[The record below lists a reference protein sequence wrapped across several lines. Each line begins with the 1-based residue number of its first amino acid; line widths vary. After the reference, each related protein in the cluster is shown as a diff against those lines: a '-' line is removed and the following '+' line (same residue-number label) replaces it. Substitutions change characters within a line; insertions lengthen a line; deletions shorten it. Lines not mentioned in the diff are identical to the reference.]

1 QVIQSLGELLLG
13 RVPLSPSRPKSPKGG
28 STRTP
33 LAVPSE
39 GEDDASVL
47 RALRAT
53 FLVLTSDTLA
63 QGMTSILVLIKELPS
78 VYGSASARSPLASQ
92 ANTQDTALADLS
104 EDTPDYFLLDLLR
117 EVLSRMVQE
126 GGEVEEDPDVSAT
139 VSLLW
144 DRLHHRFSLAV
155 QVCAGE
161 CLGHIATLHP
171 SVLPLISQRYAS
183 LLETFKKSD
192 EQRRIVAYVQASS
205 AIPFSLSLPAPIS
218 SASLG
223 YLSAMRDAMPRADRG
238 VLRHAMCD
246 ALSGMLRTQLV
257 SRPSILQD
265 PSFLEVFTDIYQHA
279 GKWAKKAKHRLSAW
293 SLQTSMCALGPRAFL
308 VSERGG
314 ENIAEAL
321 VSSITGAVMS
331 ASDIE
336 TRSALITCLKG
347 YYDTVSETVVDYDAS
362 SFFTGQFKGTI
373 DTILKHKGALS
384 PPLSDHE
391 CSTLRGIIV
400 RVATMSTATISA
412 VLPVLQTML
421 AMTPKQLHASH
432 RRLLLNALSDIAHHG
447 HQAHEGEG
455 EGERERE
462 SDRQARL
469 GAIRDHSTFLYPA
482 VHPVLS
488 DPDPLA
494 VRAALGCFPFVVTPN
509 REQKT
514 LLLSTLG
521 KLCLSQHREVS
532 NAAVQSLLEFVQMR
546 PSTNFP
552 PVLRVLTD
560 CLCVSVTTDEAS
572 MTGVKLFSGVC
583 LSAREY
589 LAQVEGKSEA
599 ERERERD
606 RDRDMDVSVSKCVGA
621 CLAYLAR
628 GECYV
633 RQEALTTI
641 VTLDRLT
648 VLREEAMGR
657 EAEGDRMACVMLPQA
672 DLDGL
677 GGGVTEADIEGV
689 YPPALARLHQY
700 TLSTQP
706 LPRNIERTIKDA
718 VCCLSPCLVHMA
730 AKGAVSVDREAWAN
744 GVSTSEP
751 KPLSETQSVSTLGR
765 HKGVRGVSVPM
776 AEGPAFSASLR
787 FCMSNLHTA
796 CKGLLSVAESYA
808 IADEASSM
816 ATGDEMHTDILTVDH
831 VSEMVHAVF
840 RLLRHPAASVRTLVQ
855 RDCSYIDP
863 SLHEWLVDQI
873 QLWARLRHMHGGEAV
888 DSQHVTLLL
897 MGMRQRGESTKN
909 IKTVATKP
917 PVAALVSASHKQR
930 QTVRRE
936 REERESRHMNAYHEK
951 MHQMRQE
958 SLSALERAMEVDPRR
973 MERSKASTP
982 LQKTLR
988 KKEMFPDKEK
998 KLSRR
1003 EQEELDARN
1012 QKKARKAAIE
1022 LLQQRDREKV
1032 HIAQVN
1038 RRQRLS
1044 DGSRAPSG
1052 LVRKDTAAQGHRHHA
1067 IGTATGVPTSRMKKK
1082 KSAINQ
1088 GVYQDTAG
1096 TTVARSMAKETG
1108 RQTVAV
1114 ADSDLPQVSV
1124 ALADL
1129 LALCAHILD
1138 TQGEPFPVKACPV
1151 GEPVLPSSV
1160 FGSVC
1165 PSLCRAISS
1174 VNRTLKTLK
1183 RNLVILP
1190 ASTQK
1195 VRRHQLHN
1203 AVLYTEALQKA
1214 LLKLRDLLIGYTLPT
1229 TSPLPPLTAV
1239 ETMPQFGGL
1248 HQVVRDAVTAVRDKT
1263 ARHDVWRPYDEVVA
1277 GNKAMEAKYGARLQ
1291 AGTMSLPC
1299 ETYTIVPST
1308 AAMLRATAKAIA
1320 TLCTSM
1326 LQDREAEEG
1335 EEADTEATW
1344 VERVCRLKDLTGRE
1358 TAELAGVIVSLLRG
1372 QARIEAEADAP
1383 THGFFGGLPLP
1394 NLKGTALASIDDYSP
1409 EEEEKVEHEVQ
1420 AEAEAEAEAPVAEEA
1435 EAVETPAEAETE
1447 TAPVETA
1454 VETAVEVKQVEALE
1468 EDKPSFLERV
1478 VDAVEDVFDGS
1489 DDEKEEKTEEVKEE
1503 EKKAE
1508 EAVPAYVDDAV
1519 YLYLRLSLPM

>member
-1 QVIQSLGELLLG
+1 M
-13 RVPLSPSRPKSPKGG
+13 
-28 STRTP
+28 
-33 LAVPSE
+33 
-39 GEDDASVL
+39 
-47 RALRAT
+47 
-53 FLVLTSDTLA
+53 VLTELGSKLTTAIGKL
-63 QGMTSILVLIKELPS
+63 GKSSLITDEMVNSLI
-78 VYGSASARSPLASQ
+78 
-92 ANTQDTALADLS
+92 
-104 EDTPDYFLLDLLR
+104 ED
-117 EVLSRMVQE
+117 
-126 GGEVEEDPDVSAT
+126 
-139 VSLLW
+139 
-144 DRLHHRFSLAV
+144 
-155 QVCAGE
+155 VC
-161 CLGHIATLHP
+161 
-171 SVLPLISQRYAS
+171 Q
-183 LLETFKKSD
+183 
-192 EQRRIVAYVQASS
+192 
-205 AIPFSLSLPAPIS
+205 
-218 SASLG
+218 
-223 YLSAMRDAMPRADRG
+223 
-238 VLRHAMCD
+238 
-246 ALSGMLRTQLV
+246 
-257 SRPSILQD
+257 
-265 PSFLEVFTDIYQHA
+265 
-279 GKWAKKAKHRLSAW
+279 
-293 SLQTSMCALGPRAFL
+293 
-308 VSERGG
+308 
-314 ENIAEAL
+314 AL
-321 VSSITGAVMS
+321 V
-331 ASDIE
+331 
-336 TRSALITCLKG
+336 
-347 YYDTVSETVVDYDAS
+347 
-362 SFFTGQFKGTI
+362 
-373 DTILKHKGALS
+373 
-384 PPLSDHE
+384 
-391 CSTLRGIIV
+391 
-400 RVATMSTATISA
+400 
-412 VLPVLQTML
+412 
-421 AMTPKQLHASH
+421 
-432 RRLLLNALSDIAHHG
+432 
-447 HQAHEGEG
+447 
-455 EGERERE
+455 
-462 SDRQARL
+462 
-469 GAIRDHSTFLYPA
+469 
-482 VHPVLS
+482 
-488 DPDPLA
+488 
-494 VRAALGCFPFVVTPN
+494 
-509 REQKT
+509 
-514 LLLSTLG
+514 
-521 KLCLSQHREVS
+521 
-532 NAAVQSLLEFVQMR
+532 
-546 PSTNFP
+546 
-552 PVLRVLTD
+552 
-560 CLCVSVTTDEAS
+560 
-572 MTGVKLFSGVC
+572 
-583 LSAREY
+583 
-589 LAQVEGKSEA
+589 
-599 ERERERD
+599 
-606 RDRDMDVSVSKCVGA
+606 
-621 CLAYLAR
+621 
-628 GECYV
+628 
-633 RQEALTTI
+633 
-641 VTLDRLT
+641 
-648 VLREEAMGR
+648 
-657 EAEGDRMACVMLPQA
+657 
-672 DLDGL
+672 
-677 GGGVTEADIEGV
+677 
-689 YPPALARLHQY
+689 
-700 TLSTQP
+700 
-706 LPRNIERTIKDA
+706 
-718 VCCLSPCLVHMA
+718 
-730 AKGAVSVDREAWAN
+730 
-744 GVSTSEP
+744 
-751 KPLSETQSVSTLGR
+751 
-765 HKGVRGVSVPM
+765 
-776 AEGPAFSASLR
+776 
-787 FCMSNLHTA
+787 
-796 CKGLLSVAESYA
+796 
-808 IADEASSM
+808 
-816 ATGDEMHTDILTVDH
+816 
-831 VSEMVHAVF
+831 
-840 RLLRHPAASVRTLVQ
+840 
-855 RDCSYIDP
+855 
-863 SLHEWLVDQI
+863 
-873 QLWARLRHMHGGEAV
+873 
-888 DSQHVTLLL
+888 
-897 MGMRQRGESTKN
+897 
-909 IKTVATKP
+909 
-917 PVAALVSASHKQR
+917 VSASVHTFVTPLGDTQR